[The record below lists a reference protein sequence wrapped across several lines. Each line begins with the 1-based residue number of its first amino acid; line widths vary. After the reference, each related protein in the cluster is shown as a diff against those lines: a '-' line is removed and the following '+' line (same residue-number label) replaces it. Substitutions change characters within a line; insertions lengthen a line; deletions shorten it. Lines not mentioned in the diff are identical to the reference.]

1 MFNICISINIIE
13 YIDTLMA
20 INHITISTDPKISI
34 YHNLIHDKPI
44 VLEMDLR
51 SSGLAV
57 SKLLYLVSH
66 LTGPS

>member
-20 INHITISTDPKISI
+20 INHMTISTEAKISI
-34 YHNLIHDKPI
+34 YHNLIHDKQI
-44 VLEMDLR
+44 VLKIDLR

-57 SKLLYLVSH
+57 SSF
-66 LTGPS
+66 TW

>member
-20 INHITISTDPKISI
+20 INHMTISTEAKISI
-34 YHNLIHDKPI
+34 YHNLIHDKQI
-44 VLEMDLR
+44 VLKMDLR

-57 SKLLYLVSH
+57 SSF
-66 LTGPS
+66 TW

>member
-13 YIDTLMA
+13 YRDTLMA
-20 INHITISTDPKISI
+20 INHMTISTEAKISI

-57 SKLLYLVSH
+57 SSF
-66 LTGPS
+66 TW